1 MKLASKKLGIE
12 ANIVKIEDINEII
25 NRGVVSTP
33 AVAINGKVILSG
45 KIPSL
50 DEARKLLETNT
61 IIFFYLL

>member
-33 AVAINGKVILSG
+33 AVAINGKVILAG

-50 DEARKLLETNT
+50 AEARKLLETNT